1 MINLDLGATPEHIG
15 DAVKGLSDAEIASVL
30 YHWPNWAR
38 PEQLMPPGEWRTWI
52 LLGGRGSGKTR
63 PGAEAIRQIMT
74 DYPGI
79 RVALIGPTSSDCRDV
94 MIEGESGLLNCF
106 PPEERP
112 YYKPSRRLI
121 QCRNGSVGF
130 TYSAEEPER
139 LRGPQH
145 GAAWLDEI
153 GTYPDLKALWDLMV
167 PGIRLGTFTRRIA
180 TTTPRPL
187 PFLHELLKDPT
198 SRISRMRTKDN
209 AANLPKETI
218 EELYRIYGGTRI
230 GRQELDGE
238 LLEEAEGALWT
249 HSRID
254 ALRVRPEDVP
264 ELARIVIPIDPSTTS
279 GPDSDACGMVPVALG
294 VNGHG
299 YVLDDVTA
307 VLSPDDWI
315 SRAVAQYDKWDAD
328 RIIGEA
334 NNGGDLIESL
344 LRTQRKNI
352 SYEKVH
358 ASRGKITRAE
368 PVAALYE
375 QGKIHHVIGR
385 NLKDLENEMCNY
397 VPGMSK
403 SPNRMDSLV
412 WGVSYLMLKRM
423 RVGGSHSI

>member
-1 MINLDLGATPEHIG
+1 MIDLDG
-15 DAVKGLSDAEIASVL
+15 DASPEDVGAVVKGFSDAEIEALL

-38 PEQLMPPGEWRTWI
+38 PEQLMPPGDWRTWI

-112 YYKPSRRLI
+112 YYRPSRRLI

-153 GTYPDLKALWDLMV
+153 GTYPDLKTLWDLMV

-198 SRISRMRTKDN
+198 SRVSRMRTKDN

-249 HSRID
+249 HARID
-254 ALRVRPEDVP
+254 SLRIRPDQMPALF
-264 ELARIVIPIDPSTTS
+264 RIVIPIDPSTTS
-279 GPDSDACGMVPVALG
+279 GPDADACGMVPFGVG

-334 NNGGDLIESL
+334 NNGGDLIETL
-344 LRTQRKNI
+344 LRTKRKNI

-358 ASRGKITRAE
+358 ASKGKITRAE

-375 QGKIHHVIGR
+375 QGKIHHVGA
-385 NLKDLENEMCNY
+385 NLKALEDEMCNY
-397 VPGMSK
+397 VPGLSK

-412 WGVSYLMLKRM
+412 WGASYLMLKKAK
-423 RVGGSHSI
+423 VGSSHSV